1 VNSPFYFGERRMSFP
16 ILQRLIAL
24 LGVQPSR
31 PTVRFQRTP
40 IQKAYHKE
48 SYDFSDGSFAL
59 RVLAEEVA
67 RGEVKVVPKAWEP
80 DFGSWSAPSA
90 IRSITQ
96 GKTLSPPPEY
106 FSKMLAQEKYD
117 FSSSSKRPNL
127 SEMEP
132 TFYSQYEESPID
144 FGEGCSR
151 RRYHAYLEPQV
162 LPDTKGEFDFGSGSR
177 IAPQNIPRESFQEFM
192 HGTMPKPTPQP
203 TIKSTVDMR
212 KEKYSF
218 IEG

>member
-1 VNSPFYFGERRMSFP
+1 
-16 ILQRLIAL
+16 
-24 LGVQPSR
+24 
-31 PTVRFQRTP
+31 
-40 IQKAYHKE
+40 
-48 SYDFSDGSFAL
+48 
-59 RVLAEEVA
+59 LAEEMA
-67 RGEVKVVPKAWEP
+67 KGEVKAVPKPWEP

-132 TFYSQYEESPID
+132 TFYSQYEEPITD
-144 FGEGCSR
+144 FGEGASR

-162 LPDTKGEFDFGSGSR
+162 LPSPKSEIDFGMSGAR
-177 IAPQNIPRESFQEFM
+177 LAPENIPRESFEQFM
-192 HGTMPKPTPQP
+192 FGDVKRQSPQP
-203 TIKSTVDMR
+203 QLTIKSSVNLR
-212 KEKYSF
+212 KTEKYDFGISF
-218 IEG
+218 

>member
-1 VNSPFYFGERRMSFP
+1 VKRVSLILNLIDSF
-16 ILQRLIAL
+16 LRQR
-24 LGVQPSR
+24 VQPSR
-31 PTVRFQRTP
+31 PTVRFQTIP

-96 GKTLSPPPEY
+96 GKILSPPPEY

-132 TFYSQYEESPID
+132 TFYSQYEEPITD
-144 FGEGCSR
+144 FGEGASR
-151 RRYHAYLEPQV
+151 RRKPIYLEPHM
-162 LPDTKGEFDFGSGSR
+162 LPKPSSEIDFGMSGAR
-177 IAPQNIPRESFQEFM
+177 IAPENFPRESFQEFM

-203 TIKSTVDMR
+203 TIKSSVNLKKSERYDFGI
-212 KEKYSF
+212 SF
-218 IEG
+218 

>member
-1 VNSPFYFGERRMSFP
+1 MVKKMSFP
-16 ILQRLIAL
+16 ILQRLIVL

-48 SYDFSDGSFAL
+48 RYDFSDGYGAL
-59 RVLAEEVA
+59 QTLAEEMA
-67 RGEVKVVPKAWEP
+67 KGEVKAVPKASWEP

-96 GKTLSPPPEY
+96 GKPQPPSPEY
-106 FSKMLAQEKYD
+106 FSLLSKQETYD
-117 FSSSSKRPNL
+117 FGSWSRRPNL
-127 SEMEP
+127 SETQP
-132 TFYSQYEESPID
+132 LFYSQYEPSPID

-162 LPDTKGEFDFGSGSR
+162 LPSPKSEIDFGMSGAR
-177 IAPQNIPRESFQEFM
+177 LAPENIPRESFQEFM
-192 HGTMPKPTPQP
+192 FGDVKRQSPQP
-203 TIKSTVDMR
+203 QLTIKSSANLKKT
-212 KEKYSF
+212 EKYDFGISF
-218 IEG
+218 